1 MAVSCLTWP
10 ATPDSRAPRRENYV
24 SATGPF
30 SAFVAAVPTMR
41 KSDVT
46 PPSPRARG
54 GGKGISAIGAI
65 VLATC
70 VPMVGT

>member
-1 MAVSCLTWP
+1 MC
-10 ATPDSRAPRRENYV
+10 
-24 SATGPF
+24 
-30 SAFVAAVPTMR
+30 VAAVPTMR

-54 GGKGISAIGAI
+54 GGKGMCAVGVI

-70 VPMVGT
+70 VPVVGT